1 MIFSS
6 GSSVTASATVFIG
19 EGAQNATE
27 SIVYQIMSASAS
39 FGHFYCVGPKST
51 GGTSVTF
58 TLRQSTA
65 PLLSGNFGAATTI
78 ATCTVPTGNVSGVST
93 GTFSLT
99 AGDVYDVQVAN
110 GNVAGGVTAALGP

>member
-1 MIFSS
+1 MKRNRSAQ
-6 GSSVTASATVFIG
+6 SVIG
-19 EGAQNATE
+19 HHLQRG
-27 SIVYQIMSASAS
+27 IVD
-39 FGHFYCVGPKST
+39 GNRK
-51 GGTSVTF
+51 
-58 TLRQSTA
+58 
-65 PLLSGNFGAATTI
+65 LSGNFGAATTI